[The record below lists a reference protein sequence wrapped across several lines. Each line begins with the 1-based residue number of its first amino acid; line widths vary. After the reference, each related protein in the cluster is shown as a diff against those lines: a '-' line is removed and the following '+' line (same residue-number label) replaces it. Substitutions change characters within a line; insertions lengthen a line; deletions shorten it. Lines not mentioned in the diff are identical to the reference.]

1 MFLREIEP
9 LTVSQLSDKLDQGG
23 DLITVSPGNLKLDS
37 AAGVIEVLPEG
48 ENRRNVRRIPI
59 SVESVEAI
67 ANHLQVPT
75 AFHKRLPADLR
86 DTLVNEMFSREHNMA
101 NVRLNDSEIF
111 YVREPSSKVIDPRRF
126 IDVAAKVISPD
137 AQVIDFR
144 HTRDFFGF
152 DVVAP
157 EGFDRGQGGDPKV
170 GDITRGG
177 IRFGQDTKQGLAPW
191 VQRYMYRL
199 ICTNGMEVPDQTLK
213 IDARGESVDDVIAAL
228 EQMAQLAFA
237 KVEEDM
243 VHFYA
248 LRDQIVDQPERMMN
262 RLARERNLSDRMR
275 LQLVD
280 AVPQIVQPDTPVTM
294 FDLVNLATNQANNPE
309 HRQAGIRRQLER
321 FGGDVTAH
329 LSQRCT
335 VCASALN

>member
-101 NVRLNDSEIF
+101 HVRLNDSEIF

-126 IDVAAKVISPD
+126 IDVAAKVISP
-137 AQVIDFR
+137 A
-144 HTRDFFGF
+144 
-152 DVVAP
+152 
-157 EGFDRGQGGDPKV
+157 
-170 GDITRGG
+170 
-177 IRFGQDTKQGLAPW
+177 
-191 VQRYMYRL
+191 
-199 ICTNGMEVPDQTLK
+199 
-213 IDARGESVDDVIAAL
+213 
-228 EQMAQLAFA
+228 
-237 KVEEDM
+237 
-243 VHFYA
+243 
-248 LRDQIVDQPERMMN
+248 
-262 RLARERNLSDRMR
+262 
-275 LQLVD
+275 
-280 AVPQIVQPDTPVTM
+280 
-294 FDLVNLATNQANNPE
+294 
-309 HRQAGIRRQLER
+309 
-321 FGGDVTAH
+321 
-329 LSQRCT
+329 
-335 VCASALN
+335 